1 MTNAEIVEKVKKL
14 LALSESPNESEAA
27 TALAKAHALLESHNL
42 SMGDVIYK
50 NVNEAVQPF
59 LVATNTLP
67 SWIEIL
73 TNNVAEFNFCS
84 FIKMN
89 TEKAPSYVLIGR
101 PINVTVASQLIDYL
115 IQTVNRI
122 ASNRNETS
130 DAFKFGMVYSILK
143 RLSEIYNPT
152 VESKALVLNTEK
164 ENDDLLNKLFGN
176 DIRKNEISPDTSD
189 SGAYF
194 RGWIEGKTVGLDAQI
209 DGNEEVPHLI
219 E

>member
-14 LALSESPNESEAA
+14 LALSESPNEQEAA

-50 NVNEAVQPF
+50 NANEVARPF
-59 LVATNTLP
+59 LVAREAMP

-73 TNNVAEFNFCS
+73 INNVADFNYCS

-89 TEKAPSYVLIGR
+89 TEGAPSYILVGK

-115 IQTVNRI
+115 VQTVNRI

-152 VESKALVLNTEK
+152 SESKALVLNTEK
-164 ENDDLLNKLFGN
+164 ENNDLLNSMFNN
-176 DIRKNEISPDTSD
+176 DIRKDEISPDTSD

-194 RGWIEGKTVGLDAQI
+194 RGWIEGKTVGLHEQVEGEDTTSLL
-209 DGNEEVPHLI
+209 E
-219 E
+219 

>member
-42 SMGDVIYK
+42 SIGDVVYK
-50 NVNEAVQPF
+50 NVNESTQPF
-59 LVATNTLP
+59 MVANEALP

-73 TNNVAEFNFCS
+73 TNNIAEFNYCTFL
-84 FIKMN
+84 KLN
-89 TEKAPSYVLIGR
+89 TEKAPSYILVGK

-115 IQTVNRI
+115 IKTVNRI
-122 ASNRNETS
+122 ATNRNESS

-143 RLSEIYNPT
+143 RLSEIYNPIP
-152 VESKALVLNTEK
+152 ESKALILNTEK
-164 ENDDLLNKLFGN
+164 ENNDILSKLFGN
-176 DIRKNEISPDTSD
+176 DIHKDEISPDTSD

-194 RGWIEGKTVGLDAQI
+194 RGWIEGKTVGL
-209 DGNEEVPHLI
+209 NEQVEGEDKTQFI

>member
-27 TALAKAHALLESHNL
+27 TALAKAHTLLESHNL

-50 NVNEAVQPF
+50 NVNEGAQPF
-59 LVATNTLP
+59 MVANEALP

-73 TNNVAEFNFCS
+73 TNNIAEFNYCTFL
-84 FIKMN
+84 KLN
-89 TEKAPSYVLIGR
+89 TEKAPSYILVGK

-115 IQTVNRI
+115 IKTVNRI
-122 ASNRNETS
+122 ATNRNESS

-143 RLSEIYNPT
+143 RLSEIYNPIP
-152 VESKALVLNTEK
+152 ESKALILNTEK
-164 ENDDLLNKLFGN
+164 ENNDILSKLFGQ
-176 DIRKNEISPDTSD
+176 DIHKDEISPDTSD

-194 RGWIEGKTVGLDAQI
+194 RGWIEGKTVGL
-209 DGNEEVPHLI
+209 NEQVEEGDKTQFI